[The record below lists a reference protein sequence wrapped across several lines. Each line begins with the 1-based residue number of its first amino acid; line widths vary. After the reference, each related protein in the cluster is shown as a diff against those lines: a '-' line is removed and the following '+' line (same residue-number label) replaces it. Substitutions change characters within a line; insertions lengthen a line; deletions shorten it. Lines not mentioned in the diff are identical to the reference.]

1 MSVAIHRKIGSLHA
15 FVASILLLDGEVLD
29 GFGLIKLGEL
39 TFNWFEVSPKFL
51 SFAIQQ
57 AWTRHFT
64 CRKINRNGWNI
75 QDFDAVGNEIAYGKL
90 SPMDRALVDSLISG
104 RHCTNDFLAKFM
116 PGVTSCCSLCQAT
129 DSRRHR
135 LFDCPALSKFRQGK
149 AGLKRAAKWQNGFSC
164 FGLCPPV
171 PLVPERL
178 EVIAN
183 SVPFSLPDPDS
194 HVVTV
199 FTDGSAFFADIK
211 QLTIASSA
219 FIVTVPGTFCL
230 TESESA
236 LVPGPEQNSFI
247 AELFAIIM
255 ALNRHFRLH
264 IFTDCQVVCD
274 LVNLAIS
281 GECVKQAIGTQSI
294 SLWNQLMHHITKRP
308 PDAIVIS
315 KVKAHLNHKSIQD
328 PILRWKVWANN
339 QVDKIAKDT
348 IRIQHSRL
356 FRKLEK
362 IHRQVSLNRQDILE
376 LYKFW
381 ALASHKCI
389 EAEVKKRKERCEP
402 NVLDCTKPPLV
413 FSPLPVEHCR
423 TISLMITICVFRG
436 AQCSCGESLL
446 GPNVWSGLLG
456 FKMTVVMS
464 HLQNFTLIF
473 NLQQG
478 PAHLEMF
485 LLRNSVT
492 RLVFHC
498 IFWTMWTFG
507 PMRVRSN
514 FPFNVKRGREP

>member
-1 MSVAIHRKIGSLHA
+1 M
-15 FVASILLLDGEVLD
+15 
-29 GFGLIKLGEL
+29 
-39 TFNWFEVSPKFL
+39 
-51 SFAIQQ
+51 
-57 AWTRHFT
+57 
-64 CRKINRNGWNI
+64 
-75 QDFDAVGNEIAYGKL
+75 
-90 SPMDRALVDSLISG
+90 
-104 RHCTNDFLAKFM
+104 
-116 PGVTSCCSLCQAT
+116 
-129 DSRRHR
+129 
-135 LFDCPALSKFRQGK
+135 
-149 AGLKRAAKWQNGFSC
+149 
-164 FGLCPPV
+164 
-171 PLVPERL
+171 
-178 EVIAN
+178 
-183 SVPFSLPDPDS
+183 PDPDY

-413 FSPLPVEHCR
+413 FSPAGRALPYDFTDDHYLCFPWGPVFLWRVVAWAKRLVWPSRVQNDSRDVSFAELYIDFQLTTGSRSPRNVSSSKQRDKVGFSLYILDDVDIRADAGPVEFSFQCETWARALTWLITHSPEGFFPANIKRR
-423 TISLMITICVFRG
+423 TLSLAAVG
-436 AQCSCGESLL
+436 CSA
-446 GPNVWSGLLG
+446 WYKGLD
-456 FKMTVVMS
+456 VR
-464 HLQNFTLIF
+464 
-473 NLQQG
+473 
-478 PAHLEMF
+478 P
-485 LLRNSVT
+485 
-492 RLVFHC
+492 RLVQGHEAATCLHNFFISSAGTHRYMKRQLDINLPKPLDLPQWLRKDFTERVPLMKKAKS
-498 IFWTMWTFG
+498 IFDGTAFT
-507 PMRVRSN
+507 
-514 FPFNVKRGREP
+514 